1 MTLHLLKNPPNPLA
15 IEVLRSEIQAES
27 PVVVLLSPSGD
38 LPQLPGVTLYHVS
51 ESTDMGNSHRITY
64 SRLVEMIFTVDKV
77 VAW

>member
-1 MTLHLLKNPPNPLA
+1 MTLHLLKNPPNSLA
-15 IEVLRSEIQAES
+15 IEVLRSETRTES

-51 ESTDMGNSHRITY
+51 ESDDRRDSHRITY
-64 SRLVEMIFTVDKV
+64 ARLVEMIFTADKV